1 VRRVVTVLS
10 TVVLAL
16 PVGVGASFAAPPG
29 PVFADGQAQPV
40 FDPTDIVRDNVW
52 VTAPVDSDRDGK
64 PDLVHVE
71 TVRPRATQQ
80 GLRVPVVYEAS
91 PYFAGGN
98 DDAANHD
105 VDVELNVPSR
115 HHGGHHGADE
125 RVAAAVGGPRPLIT
139 WSYESYF
146 LARGYAVVY
155 GESLGTGG
163 STGCP
168 TSGGRNETIGAK
180 SVVDW
185 LNGRARAQD
194 ASGSAV
200 RANWSSGKVGMMG
213 VSYNGTLPNAVA
225 STGVDGLE
233 AIVPIAAISSWYDYY
248 RADGAV
254 VAPGTFQGEDLDV
267 LARYVYTRADREIC
281 KPVIDEIE
289 RRQDR
294 VTGDYSA
301 FWDERNYLNDVNR
314 VRAAVLEVH
323 GLNDWNVKDT
333 HFAQWY
339 DAVKKVGVPHKLW
352 LHQAG
357 HADPLG
363 LRRDE
368 WLVTVNRWFTR
379 FLYKVPNGVEREPH
393 LTIQR
398 EDKTWHDEAEW
409 PVPGSSPASLHLGAG
424 GNARGTL
431 GPVPSH
437 GSVVE
442 SLTDDS
448 SKTAE
453 SLADAASSPNRLSYT
468 TGVTKAP
475 VRLSGGA
482 SVDLRVSFSRPAANV
497 TVLLVDRGPDGKS
510 KIVTRGWT
518 DPQNRISPWFTTPV
532 TPGREY
538 PVHVDFVPKDYVF
551 AAGHTIE
558 FVLLSSDHDYTLR
571 PQPGAGI
578 SLNVTRTD
586 LRIPVVGGD
595 RTLRAAL

>member
-1 VRRVVTVLS
+1 M
-10 TVVLAL
+10 
-16 PVGVGASFAAPPG
+16 SFAAVQG
-29 PVFADGQAQPV
+29 PVFKDGQAQPV
-40 FDPTDIVRDNVW
+40 FDPTDIVRDNLW

-71 TVRPRATQQ
+71 VVRPRATEQ
-80 GLRVPVVYEAS
+80 GLRVPVVYQAS
-91 PYFAGGN
+91 PYYAPLN
-98 DDAANHD
+98 DVQNHD
-105 VDVELNVPSR
+105 VDVELNVPGR
-115 HHGGHHGADE
+115 GHHGHHTDDP
-125 RVAAAVGGPRPLIT
+125 RVAAAVGPNDAAAPIT
-139 WSYESYF
+139 WRYESYF
-146 LARGYAVVY
+146 VARGFAVVY
-155 GESLGTGG
+155 GESLGTGE

-185 LNGRARAQD
+185 LNGRAKGQD
-194 ASGSAV
+194 AAGAPV
-200 RANWSSGKVGMMG
+200 RARWATGKVGMMG

-225 STGVDGLE
+225 STGVEGLD

-254 VAPGTFQGEDLDV
+254 VAPGTFQGEDLDI
-267 LARYVYTRADREIC
+267 LAEFVYTRADREIC
-281 KPVIDEIE
+281 KPVIADLAK
-289 RRQDR
+289 RQDR

-301 FWDERNYLNDVNR
+301 FWNERNYLKDVGN

-339 DAVKKVGVPHKLW
+339 EGVKRQGVPHQLW
-352 LHQAG
+352 LHQFG
-357 HADPLG
+357 HADPFSI
-363 LRRDE
+363 RHDE
-368 WLVTVNRWFTR
+368 WLVALNRWFTR
-379 FLYKVPNGVEREPH
+379 FLYKVQNGVENEPH

-398 EDKTWHDEAEW
+398 EDKTWHNEAEW
-409 PVPGSSPASLHLGAG
+409 PVPGTSDGSLFLGAG
-424 GNARGTL
+424 GNARGSL
-431 GPVPSH
+431 GVSPSH
-437 GSVVE
+437 GRVVE

-475 VRLSGGA
+475 LRLSGGA
-482 SVDLRVSFSRPAANV
+482 TVDLRVSFSRPAANV
-497 TVLLVDRGPDGKS
+497 TALLVDRAPNGLS

-518 DPQNRISPWFTTPV
+518 DPTNRISPWFTTPI

-538 PVHVDFVPKDYVF
+538 SIQVPMVPKDYVF

-558 FVLLSSDHDYTLR
+558 FVLLSSDFDYTLR
-571 PQPGAGI
+571 PKPGAGI

-586 LRIPVVGGD
+586 LRLPVLGGQ
-595 RTLRAAL
+595 RALRAAL